1 MLVLF
6 FGLLLWHLSIC
17 TIANYF
23 DDFFLTEN
31 HKFLEYIVKQTQYL
45 QCQVVWVFRIIV
57 FVQIDA
63 AEKVDSLAD
72 SVQSRHY
79 YLLYY

>member
-6 FGLLLWHLSIC
+6 FGLLLWHLCIC

-23 DDFFLTEN
+23 DDFFLAEN
-31 HKFLEYIVKQTQYL
+31 HKFLEYVVKQTQYL
-45 QCQVVWVFRIIV
+45 QCQVIWVFQIIV
-57 FVQIDA
+57 LVQIDA